1 MFIIEISNL
10 HQVILSIR
18 IILQKNEGGPIIM
31 TDVTTNFK
39 VTALHLNDELIA
51 DTYSFKN
58 YDVNSHFTS

>member
-1 MFIIEISNL
+1 
-10 HQVILSIR
+10 
-18 IILQKNEGGPIIM
+18 M

-58 YDVNSHFTS
+58 YDVNSHFYFLIYPQNCVPVLAIN